1 MVGKNEYGW
10 KNERRVLGGTVPYL
24 DVGSKYTN
32 LHI

>member
-1 MVGKNEYGW
+1 MSMVTKGQ
-10 KNERRVLGGTVPYL
+10 RRVLGGTVPYL